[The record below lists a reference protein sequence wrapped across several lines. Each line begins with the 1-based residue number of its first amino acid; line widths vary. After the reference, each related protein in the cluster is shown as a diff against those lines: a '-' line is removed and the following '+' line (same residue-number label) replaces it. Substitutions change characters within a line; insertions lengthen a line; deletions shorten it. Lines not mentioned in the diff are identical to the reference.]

1 MKVIGITGGI
11 GAGKSAVLSFIEE
24 NYAAKVLLADEIAHQ
39 LMEPGTDCY
48 NKIKETFE
56 DPNLFFEDGTIDR
69 KWMAQTIFS
78 DEEKRLL
85 INDIVHPAVK
95 QYIHDAI
102 EAERE
107 KDVVK
112 YLIVESAL
120 PSETQFHTFAQ
131 EVWYVYAGEEVR
143 RQRLKEQRGYSDEKI
158 SEIFATQIT
167 DEEYRKACDRI
178 IDNDAHFEQMKLQVS
193 KYLMGEDVEFD
204 EDEETT
210 IEKEQDMAEEK
221 VESKFVFGLDIGTR
235 NVVGTVGY
243 KEDDEFFVA
252 AQYSVQHE
260 TRAMLDGQIHDIG
273 RVGRT
278 VQVVKESLEQQIGE
292 PLHEVCIAAAGRVL
306 KTVTTNIE
314 YEFPEEKIVTGED
327 IHTLELL
334 GIEKAQNILKEK
346 NDTKYHFYC
355 VGYSVVKYYLEGDM
369 MSNLESHKA
378 ETISAD
384 IIVTFLPEDVVDGL
398 YTSVGIADLK
408 VANMTLEPI
417 AAINVAIPENF
428 RMLNIALVDVGAG
441 TSDISVTRDGS
452 IIAYG
457 MIPHAGD
464 EITEVIVQ
472 NYLVDFKT
480 AEHIKLTCEVEDEI
494 EYTDIMNI
502 SHTIP
507 SSEVWELVA
516 PTVEKIT
523 GEIAS
528 KIKELNG
535 GKSVA
540 ATFVVGGGGKIHGF
554 TENLAKLLDI
564 AQERVAL
571 RGEEVL
577 QSVRFAQ
584 EDIVKDP
591 LLVTPIGIC
600 LNYYDQ
606 KNNFIFVRF
615 NGERIKLYDNDK
627 LTIVDAAMQ
636 AGFPNEYL
644 FPRRGKEISFT
655 VNGKSRIVRGTPGES
670 AIVKVN
676 DKIVNINTPL
686 EANSDIVIEPSTT
699 GAAAEYTLEQLP
711 EYENSKITFEVNGKA
726 VTCPRF
732 AEVNG
737 VLEPPFY
744 QIKEDDIVVMR
755 SYYTVQQ
762 IAEFM
767 DVELDPDAEIIVNN
781 RVEDL
786 NALVYENFSVEWT
799 TLNFRTPEEDLLNE
813 DVEEGSE
820 EEPLEQ
826 TEEGEEEKEAEDTYE
841 NEFRP
846 NLEEKKEKEEEK
858 GPITMVLLVTV
869 NGQQIQLE
877 GKERYVFV
885 DVFDYI
891 DFNLADANGR
901 AIATKVNGADALYT
915 QTLNAGDNIE
925 IYWKE

>member
-1 MKVIGITGGI
+1 
-11 GAGKSAVLSFIEE
+11 
-24 NYAAKVLLADEIAHQ
+24 
-39 LMEPGTDCY
+39 
-48 NKIKETFE
+48 
-56 DPNLFFEDGTIDR
+56 
-69 KWMAQTIFS
+69 
-78 DEEKRLL
+78 
-85 INDIVHPAVK
+85 
-95 QYIHDAI
+95 
-102 EAERE
+102 
-107 KDVVK
+107 
-112 YLIVESAL
+112 
-120 PSETQFHTFAQ
+120 
-131 EVWYVYAGEEVR
+131 
-143 RQRLKEQRGYSDEKI
+143 
-158 SEIFATQIT
+158 
-167 DEEYRKACDRI
+167 
-178 IDNDAHFEQMKLQVS
+178 
-193 KYLMGEDVEFD
+193 
-204 EDEETT
+204 
-210 IEKEQDMAEEK
+210 MAEDK
-221 VESKFVFGLDIGTR
+221 VENKYVFGLDIGTR

-243 KEDDEFFVA
+243 KENDEFFVA
-252 AQYSVQHE
+252 AQYSLQHE

-273 RVGRT
+273 RVGHT
-278 VQVVKESLEQQIGE
+278 VQAVKESLEQQIGE
-292 PLHEVCIAAAGRVL
+292 TLQEVCIAAAGRVL

-334 GIEKAQNILKEK
+334 GIEKAQNILKEN

-355 VGYSVVKYYLEGDM
+355 VGYSVVKYYLDGDV

-378 ETISAD
+378 EMISAD

-480 AEHIKLTCEVEDEI
+480 AEQIKLSCEVQDEI

-502 SHTIP
+502 SHTI
-507 SSEVWELVA
+507 SAQEVWDLVA

-523 GEIAS
+523 TEVAA

-535 GKSVA
+535 DKSVA

-564 AQERVAL
+564 APERVAL

-577 QSVRFAQ
+577 QAVKFAQ

-676 DKIVNINTPL
+676 DKVVNINTPL

-744 QIKEDDIVVMR
+744 QIKENDIIVMR
-755 SYYTVQQ
+755 SYYTVEQ

-799 TLNFRTPEEDLLNE
+799 TLNFRTPEEDVVNE
-813 DVEEGSE
+813 ADKEERE
-820 EEPLEQ
+820 DLEQ
-826 TEEGEEEKEAEDTYE
+826 VESTKESKHLQEQEDEYE

-846 NLEEKKEKEEEK
+846 KLEEKKEPQEDK
-858 GPITMVLLVTV
+858 GPITMVLSVNV
-869 NGQQIQLE
+869 NGEQIRLE
-877 GKERYVFV
+877 GKEHYVFV

-891 DFNLADANGR
+891 DFNLADSKGR
-901 AIATKVNGADALYT
+901 AIVTKINGEDALYT
-915 QTLNAGDNIE
+915 QTLNSGDNIE
-925 IYWKE
+925 IFWKE